1 MTSGEKTI
9 LVVEDSEDIR
19 KFACR
24 VLDLEG
30 YRVLQSGNGTEAMR
44 LLQDTPVNLAIIDL
58 LLPGHNGWTILEQVK
73 SNPRLSGVK
82 VIVFS
87 ALAELEQKEKALQK
101 GAIDYLVKPLS
112 ANSLRNAAI
121 RALQ

>member
-58 LLPGHNGWTILEQVK
+58 LLPGHNGWAILEQVK